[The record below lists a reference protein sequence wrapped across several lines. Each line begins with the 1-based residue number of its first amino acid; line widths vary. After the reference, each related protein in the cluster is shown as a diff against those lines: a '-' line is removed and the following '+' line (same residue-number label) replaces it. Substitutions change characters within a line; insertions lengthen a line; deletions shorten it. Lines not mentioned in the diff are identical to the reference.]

1 MMMVIEG
8 NREATTSRDA
18 LVELINF
25 CEEEMN
31 FETFIIA
38 IPRKRHDH
46 REFGKKY
53 CLIKRDASPGVRSP
67 DDYLIRIS
75 QGIVYLRVET
85 TSVLTHPF
93 LLQYKQCIN
102 SVQIL
107 LKSLRM
113 FI

>member
-1 MMMVIEG
+1 LISSLKEGLIFENEMMMVIEG

-46 REFGKKY
+46 REFGKKWSF
-53 CLIKRDASPGVRSP
+53 L
-67 DDYLIRIS
+67 
-75 QGIVYLRVET
+75 T
-85 TSVLTHPF
+85 T
-93 LLQYKQCIN
+93 LQY
-102 SVQIL
+102 
-107 LKSLRM
+107 
-113 FI
+113 

>member
-46 REFGKKY
+46 REFGKMVIFDHATV
-53 CLIKRDASPGVRSP
+53 LIVFK
-67 DDYLIRIS
+67 
-75 QGIVYLRVET
+75 
-85 TSVLTHPF
+85 
-93 LLQYKQCIN
+93 
-102 SVQIL
+102 
-107 LKSLRM
+107 
-113 FI
+113 